1 MPEHAEIRIMA
12 NYINTVTRN
21 KTFVDVF
28 KNPVNK
34 QQFDRSNFPN
44 RFILRAISRG
54 KEIQLRHIPVSNDGT
69 LDESK
74 MVRLTITMGMSGNF
88 VFVEDGRPP
97 KWPML
102 TWTTDKLDHLDMIDH
117 RRFAKWKVRDFNR
130 KRGYDVVIEH
140 RQFCHTIID
149 MFDKKHKHLDKPL
162 CEVLLDQRYFNG
174 IGNYLIAEILGRL
187 NVNPFQSL
195 LKLSRSKLNE
205 LLHLCFE
212 IPENA
217 FLLGGGQLKDWKN
230 QDDVDK
236 HSFDSWKKFYH
247 NPKCNNVITPTK
259 RRFWYAK
266 KWQKYCKYDIASQ
279 S

>member
-1 MPEHAEIRIMA
+1 MPEGPEIRIMA
-12 NYINTVTRN
+12 NYINNVTRN

-34 QQFDRSNFPN
+34 QKFNRSDFPT
-44 RFILRAISRG
+44 RFFLKAVSRG
-54 KEIQLRHIPVSNDGT
+54 KEIQIRHISISQDGT
-69 LDESK
+69 PDYSK
-74 MVRLTITMGMSGNF
+74 TVRLTITMGMSGNF
-88 VFVEDGRPP
+88 TYVYDGKSS

-102 TWTTDKLDHLDMIDH
+102 TWTAENADRLDLIDH
-117 RRFAKWKVRDFNR
+117 RRFAKWKVRDFNPR
-130 KRGYDVVIEH
+130 RGYDVVTEH
-140 RQFCHTIID
+140 RRFCYTIID

-187 NVNPFQSL
+187 NVNPFQNL

-205 LLHLCFE
+205 LLNLCCDV
-212 IPENA
+212 PEHA
-217 FLLGGGQLKDWKN
+217 FNVGGAQLKDWKN
-230 QDDVDK
+230 QNNVDK
-236 HSFDSWKKFYH
+236 KIFESWKKFYH
-247 NPKCNNVITPTK
+247 NPKCNNIITPTK

-266 KWQKYCKYDIASQ
+266 KWQNFCKYDLTRQ